1 MRFTFSQ
8 DVRLGEIVTA
18 LAVMGGGIAVWV
30 DLNKDVA
37 QIKDAQRAQVVTN
50 KEMRQEFRDV
60 AVEIKGDIRDLR
72 QEVRVAG
79 QRRPT
84 M

>member
-1 MRFTFSQ
+1 MKLSFSPE
-8 DVRLGEIVTA
+8 VRLGELVAA
-18 LAVMGGGIAVWV
+18 LAIVGGGVGVWTS
-30 DLNKDVA
+30 LNTKVA
-37 QIKDAQRAQVVTN
+37 SIDEAQRAQVVTN
-50 KEMRQEFRDV
+50 REMRQEFREV

-79 QRRPT
+79 QRRT